1 MRGFNDSILEF
12 RRSKVNV
19 NVGSLNKEDIYDVFY
34 NPATRKLVQITPEGI
49 DYSMN
54 LMEDINSRK
63 ALLYEE
69 GILSNPYNF
78 LDL

>member
-1 MRGFNDSILEF
+1 M
-12 RRSKVNV
+12 
-19 NVGSLNKEDIYDVFY
+19 FY
-34 NPATRKLVQITPEGI
+34 NPATRRLVQITPEGI
-49 DYSMN
+49 DYSMG
-54 LMEDINSRK
+54 LMEDINNRK